1 MSDVM
6 DLMKQ
11 ANNINEAFDND
22 EEVGTVGAV
31 LGEAPLEA
39 FHNER
44 LMKGVEEKMPKK
56 YSVTDLIPF
65 PASPLSPLSPLSP
78 YVAAICFGVLLVESS
93 VYVIS
98 S

>member
-31 LGEAPLEA
+31 LG
-39 FHNER
+39 
-44 LMKGVEEKMPKK
+44 V
-56 YSVTDLIPF
+56 SQ
-65 PASPLSPLSPLSP
+65 
-78 YVAAICFGVLLVESS
+78 
-93 VYVIS
+93 
-98 S
+98 